1 MSKNSSKKP
10 AKKEVKSEN
19 SKSMTNKPIQSKEKQ
34 EERSV
39 STFGQEGHS
48 VEVNSESTVAIFL
61 TAFEYVANDLRK
73 KFSQFL
79 MCCMTVFLTVSF
91 ITFLNGAGKL
101 SPIIVMKN
109 TVFSAGD
116 YDITILGKGF
126 GNKEIVKSNNFYNDH
141 AEIWDTPF
149 KSNVEKMN
157 LHTMAQL

>member
-1 MSKNSSKKP
+1 
-10 AKKEVKSEN
+10 
-19 SKSMTNKPIQSKEKQ
+19 
-34 EERSV
+34 
-39 STFGQEGHS
+39 
-48 VEVNSESTVAIFL
+48 VNSESTTAIFL

-101 SPIIVMKN
+101 SPIIVLKN

-116 YDITILGKGF
+116 YDITILGRGF
-126 GNKEIVKSNNFYNDH
+126 GSKEIVKKNNFYNDH

-149 KSNVEKMN
+149 QSNNEKMK
-157 LHTMAQL
+157 LHTMAQLKTLATVNFTSVEETINHEYEGHFKPIEVFPRWMA